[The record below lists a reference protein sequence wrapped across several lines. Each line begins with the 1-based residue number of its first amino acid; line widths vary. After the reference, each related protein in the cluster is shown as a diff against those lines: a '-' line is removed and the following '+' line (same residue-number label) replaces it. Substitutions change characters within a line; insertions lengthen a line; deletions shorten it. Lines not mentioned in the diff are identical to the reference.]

1 MQPNP
6 NGSIAIY
13 ARVAGW
19 LYLFIIVVGFY
30 VEMFVRGRIIVDGN
44 ATATAQNLSALEPL
58 WRLGFGGEIT
68 MWICSMFIMGVFYV
82 LLRPVNGTLALI
94 ALLFNLMDT
103 AIETLNAAICN
114 FAALF
119 LSRGGGALQAF
130 DQQQLAALAALALRL
145 HEYGFAAGLTFFGF
159 TLLLNGYLIIR
170 STYFPRWLGFLAVV
184 GGIAYVINSYSVFLA
199 PKVEDAIF
207 PFILLP
213 ALVAELSISLW
224 LIVKGVDVAR
234 WNATPHVARP

>member
-1 MQPNP
+1 MQPNTS
-6 NGSIAIY
+6 GAISTY

-30 VEMFVRGRIIVDGN
+30 VEMFVRSRIIVDGN
-44 ATATAQNLSALEPL
+44 ATATAHNMSALESL

-68 MWICSMFIMGVFYV
+68 MWIFSIFIMGVFYV

-94 ALLFNLMDT
+94 ALLFNIMDT
-103 AIETLNAAICN
+103 AIETLNATTCN

-119 LSRGGGALQAF
+119 LSNGAGALKTF

-145 HEYGFAAGLTFFGF
+145 HEYGFAAGLLFFGF
-159 TLLLNGYLIIR
+159 VLMLNGYLMKR
-170 STYFPRWLGFLAVV
+170 STFFPRWLGLLAMI
-184 GGIAYVINSYSVFLA
+184 GGIAYIINSYSVFLA
-199 PKVEDAIF
+199 PMVEEAIF

-224 LIVKGVDVAR
+224 LIIKGVDVAR
-234 WNATPHVARP
+234 WNATRPVVV

>member
-6 NGSIAIY
+6 TGSISIY

-30 VEMFVRGRIIVDGN
+30 VEMFVRGRIIVSGN
-44 ATATAQNLSALEPL
+44 AIATAHNMSALEPL
-58 WRLGFGGEIT
+58 WRLGFAGEIT
-68 MWICSMFIMGVFYV
+68 MWIFSIFIMGVFYV

-103 AIETLNAAICN
+103 AIETLNAAISN
-114 FAALF
+114 FAALL
-119 LSRGGGALQAF
+119 LSNAAGALKTF
-130 DQQQLAALAALALRL
+130 DQQQLAALSGLALRL
-145 HEYGFAAGLTFFGF
+145 HDDGFAAGLTFFGF
-159 TLLLNGYLIIR
+159 TLMLNGYLMMR
-170 STYFPRWLGFLAVV
+170 STYFPRWLGILAMV
-184 GGIAYVINSYSVFLA
+184 GGAAYVINSYGVFLA

-224 LIVKGVDVAR
+224 LIVKGVDSAR
-234 WNATPHVARP
+234 WNATRRVIA